1 MTIGIAVSGPN
12 AGRAVFR
19 ALQAVERAGRGS
31 IGGFASF
38 VAITEAG
45 ELVRAETQRGGS
57 RTLFTAGETTGVA
70 PPTAVAEAR
79 LAAVM
84 SSGPDRPA
92 PLSQFTPGRAGVG
105 LVTGH
110 RLPNLPGVDGRPL
123 NLAVLDRMAA
133 GAPAALAARAE
144 LERNPEADA
153 GIIALDLAGGL
164 YAGNTAFVERRP
176 DLGQALIE
184 DPASG
189 AKVAVLHNAIQ
200 PHPPLAG
207 LAAAIALDAIAPVD
221 RADLWVTLAAGT
233 PVELGLENCVLVD
246 AAGQTVR
253 VTVTQPG
260 WLDGRRQGAVIQFAA
275 RVRQDNRLLGHATEE
290 PYCVVEAG
298 RLVSLS
304 GARSVRLGVRAAP
317 VRPALQP
324 GSGPLRSDP

>member
-19 ALQAVERAGRGS
+19 ALQAVERVGRGA

-38 VAITEAG
+38 VAITQAG

-70 PPTAVAEAR
+70 PPAAVAEAR
-79 LAAVM
+79 FAALM

-92 PLSQFTPGRAGVG
+92 PLSQFTPGRVDVG

-110 RLPNLPGVDGRPL
+110 RLPNLPGADGRPL
-123 NLAVLDRMAA
+123 NLSVLGRMAD
-133 GAPAALAARAE
+133 GAPAALAARGE

-153 GIIALDLAGGL
+153 GIIALDLRGGL
-164 YAGNTAFVERRP
+164 YAGNTAFVDSRP

-184 DPASG
+184 DAESG
-189 AKVAVLHNAIQ
+189 AKIAVLHNAIQ
-200 PHPPLAG
+200 PHRPLAG
-207 LAAAIALDAIAPVD
+207 LAAAVALDAIAPMDRVD
-221 RADLWVTLAAGT
+221 LRVTLEAGT
-233 PVELGLENCVLVD
+233 PIEFGVENCVLVD
-246 AAGQTVR
+246 GDGRAVR

-260 WLDGRRQGAVIQFAA
+260 WLDGRRQGALIQFAA
-275 RVRQDNRLLGHATEE
+275 LVRRDGRVLGHATEE

-304 GARSVRLGVRAAP
+304 GARSVRLGVRSIP
-317 VRPALQP
+317 GDQSQPRP
-324 GSGPLRSDP
+324 